1 MTPNN
6 ERDSQM
12 ETGRPADHVVNKAQ
26 RGDYEQVARILGEAF
41 GQDPVFNWFCQ
52 ASPALYASMFR
63 SELMNL
69 YRHHDHVFINQTQT
83 GASMWLP
90 PGISTH
96 QPARLSAFVLLTRI
110 LVKGGLKSLKRG
122 DYLQTAMAKAH
133 LKEPHFYLHAIGA
146 VQGSQGKGIGSAM
159 LKHGVRLADEAR
171 KPAYLESSNIR
182 NNPLYERFGF
192 EITEEIQL
200 PDDGPSIWSMKRPV
214 M

>member
-1 MTPNN
+1 MTPIN
-6 ERDSQM
+6 ES
-12 ETGRPADHVVNKAQ
+12 GIPADHVVSKA
-26 RGDYEQVARILGEAF
+26 GPDDYQHVARILGDAF
-41 GQDPVFNWFCQ
+41 SQDPVFNWFCQ
-52 ASPALYASMFR
+52 ASPDFYASMFR

-96 QPARLSAFVLLTRI
+96 QPAGLSDLVLMARI
-110 LVKGGLKSLKRG
+110 LFTGGLKSLERG
-122 DYLQTAMAKAH
+122 GYLQTTMAKAH

-146 VQGSQGKGIGSAM
+146 AQGNQGKGIGSAM
-159 LKHGVRLADEAR
+159 LKHGVRLADEAG

-192 EITEEIQL
+192 EITEEIKL
-200 PDDGPSIWSMKRPV
+200 PDDGPSLWLMKRPV